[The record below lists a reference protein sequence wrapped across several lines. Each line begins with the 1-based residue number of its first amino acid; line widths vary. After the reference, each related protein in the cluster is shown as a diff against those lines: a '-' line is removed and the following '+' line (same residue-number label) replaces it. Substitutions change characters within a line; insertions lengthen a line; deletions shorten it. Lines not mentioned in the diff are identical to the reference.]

1 MTTLT
6 KSINSEN
13 INKIENYV
21 FYSDADATKE
31 AFKEVEN
38 HLFYYAEL
46 LSEYMNMDIHVC
58 RALTKKGF
66 RSNGFIKKLITSE
79 GKLEDFLEFVVET
92 VGRCEILS
100 DNGIEINID
109 DKFSYYRE

>member
-1 MTTLT
+1 
-6 KSINSEN
+6 
-13 INKIENYV
+13 
-21 FYSDADATKE
+21 
-31 AFKEVEN
+31 
-38 HLFYYAEL
+38 
-46 LSEYMNMDIHVC
+46 MDIHVC

>member
-6 KSINSEN
+6 KQINSEN

-31 AFKEVEN
+31 AFKEVER
-38 HLFYYAEL
+38 HLFYYADL

-58 RALTKKGF
+58 RSLTKKGF
-66 RSNGFIKKLITSE
+66 RSNHFIKKLITSE
-79 GKLEDFLEFVVET
+79 GNLEDFLAFVVET
-92 VGRCEILS
+92 MGRGEILS
-100 DNGIEINID
+100 DNGVEIKID
-109 DKFSYYRE
+109 GKFAYYRE